1 MKKSLDRTFLN
12 YGIRQEDM
20 QLIESACQSEGID
33 AEWLKDYILKPFH
46 EERNNQ
52 NESSLEEKKVTKI
65 LSRRLSK
72 KLRSNETEAYLHRE
86 L

>member
-20 QLIESACQSEGID
+20 QLIESACQIGGYRCGNGSRII
-33 AEWLKDYILKPFH
+33 YLKPFH

-65 LSRRLSK
+65 LK
-72 KLRSNETEAYLHRE
+72 KALKEIKK
-86 L
+86 

>member
-20 QLIESACQSEGID
+20 LLIESACQTEGID
-33 AEWLKDYILKPFH
+33 AEWLKDCILKPFQ

-52 NESSLEEKKVTKI
+52 NESNLEEKKVLKI
-65 LSRRLSK
+65 LK
-72 KLRSNETEAYLHRE
+72 KAIKEIRQ
-86 L
+86 

>member
-20 QLIESACQSEGID
+20 LLIESACQTEGID
-33 AEWLKDYILKPFH
+33 ADWLKNCILKPYQ

-52 NESSLEEKKVTKI
+52 NESNLEEKKVLKI
-65 LSRRLSK
+65 LK
-72 KLRSNETEAYLHRE
+72 KALKEIR
-86 L
+86 

>member
-20 QLIESACQSEGID
+20 QLIESACQTEGID
-33 AEWLKDYILKPFH
+33 ADWLKDCILKPFQ

-52 NESSLEEKKVTKI
+52 NETILEDKKVAKI
-65 LSRRLSK
+65 LK
-72 KLRSNETEAYLHRE
+72 KALKEIKK
-86 L
+86 

>member
-20 QLIESACQSEGID
+20 LLIERACQTEGID
-33 AEWLKDYILKPFH
+33 ADWLKDCILKPYQ

-52 NESSLEEKKVTKI
+52 NESNLEEKKVLKI
-65 LSRRLSK
+65 LK
-72 KLRSNETEAYLHRE
+72 KALKEIR
-86 L
+86 